1 MYYVPWSTC
10 NCIYFQKT
18 NGCLFKII
26 EARVTKW
33 FLFSF
38 IFFFSPLVLGISD
51 ESENSETNFN
61 FNEWKHT
68 TCFHIIWMHDSS
80 NTINRQRG
88 ITPKQF
94 IISKLPAD
102 IHIYQKL
109 PAAIVYSAYLYVVFI
124 YPLLSFQTFYLVAKT
139 RCGGV

>member
-1 MYYVPWSTC
+1 
-10 NCIYFQKT
+10 
-18 NGCLFKII
+18 
-26 EARVTKW
+26 
-33 FLFSF
+33 
-38 IFFFSPLVLGISD
+38 
-51 ESENSETNFN
+51 
-61 FNEWKHT
+61 
-68 TCFHIIWMHDSS
+68 MHDSS

-109 PAAIVYSAYLYVVFI
+109 PVAIVYSAYLYVVFI